1 MQERSL
7 RSLSCTRLLLS
18 LLKPGEGHKE
28 VFVYMFLPKELHR
41 PLVHLPAVG
50 DVAVLLFEA
59 SVLDPVFHLR
69 VNDDKCSEVKANAP
83 SQRS

>member
-1 MQERSL
+1 
-7 RSLSCTRLLLS
+7 
-18 LLKPGEGHKE
+18 
-28 VFVYMFLPKELHR
+28 MFLPKELHC

-69 VNDDKCSEVKANAP
+69 VNDDKCSDVKANAP

>member
-1 MQERSL
+1 M

-28 VFVYMFLPKELHR
+28 VFIYMFLPKELHC

-69 VNDDKCSEVKANAP
+69 VNDDKCSDVKLNAP